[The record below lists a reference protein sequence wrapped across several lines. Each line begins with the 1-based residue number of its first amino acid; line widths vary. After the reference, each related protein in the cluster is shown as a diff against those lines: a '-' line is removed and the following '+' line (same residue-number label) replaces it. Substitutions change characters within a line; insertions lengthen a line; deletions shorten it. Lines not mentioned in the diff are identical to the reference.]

1 MPKEESCMRSPLIIA
16 ACILLLAAAS
26 PLVGSASGKM
36 GVVTEVEAF
45 KNGVEAY
52 LFGYPLVLMDVT
64 KQVGSQPNAPG
75 PHGVVN
81 QFYNMWTYPDPSF
94 TIVVS
99 PNADTLYS
107 IAFLDLS
114 KEPVVLHVPDT
125 KGRYYLMPMLD
136 AWTNVFASPGKRTTG
151 TKAGDFAIA
160 GPGWKGALPQ
170 GVKKIQSP
178 TNMAWIIGRTQ
189 CNGKADY
196 AAVNAIQRQ
205 YTLTP
210 LSSFGKPY
218 TPPGSGPADPSVD
231 VKTPPVTQVAKMD
244 AAAFFARLALLM
256 KDNPPAP
263 ADAPMVK
270 KLAGLGIVPGKPF
283 DPSAVDP
290 MVMKGLEKAV
300 WWVKAFFDAAAK
312 GTQGTIGEGALT
324 REVLEVLNNAMRRV
338 LMNVKNG
345 WMIPPMK
352 LGNYGT
358 DYALRAY
365 VALYGLGANLPADAV
380 YPSAQKDARGGQ
392 LNGAHRYVLRF
403 APGRTPPVNAFWS
416 LTMYNSKQAFV
427 PNPIDRYAIGDRDKL
442 KFNPDGSL
450 DIHIQNESPGKDRE
464 SNWLPAPKDDF
475 NVILRLYWPQKSIL
489 DGSWVP
495 PGISRAQ

>member
-1 MPKEESCMRSPLIIA
+1 MRRALITVTGVILATFFLTGAARAKIGVIEEA
-16 ACILLLAAAS
+16 A
-26 PLVGSASGKM
+26 
-36 GVVTEVEAF
+36 AF

-64 KQVGSQPNAPG
+64 KKVGTQPNAPG

-81 QFYNMWTYPDPSF
+81 QFVNIWSFPDPNF
-94 TIVVS
+94 TIIVS

-107 IAFLDLS
+107 TAFLDLS
-114 KEPVVLHVPDT
+114 AGPIVLHVPDT
-125 KGRYYLMPMLD
+125 KGRYYLMQIMD
-136 AWTNVFASPGKRTTG
+136 AWSNVIASPGKRTTG

-160 GPGWKGALPQ
+160 GPGWKGELPP
-170 GVKKIQSP
+170 GMKKIQSP
-178 TNMAWIIGRTQ
+178 TNMVWIIGRTQ

-210 LSSFGKPY
+210 LSFFGKPY
-218 TPPGSGPADPSVD
+218 TPPGFGPADPKVD

-244 AAAFFARLALLM
+244 AATFFNRLALLM

-283 DPSAVDP
+283 DPAAVDP
-290 MVMKGLEKAV
+290 MAMKGLEKAV

-312 GTQGTIGEGALT
+312 GTQGAIEESALT
-324 REVLEVLNNAMRRV
+324 KEVLEVLNNAVRRV
-338 LMNVKNG
+338 LLNVKNG
-345 WMIPPMK
+345 WMIPPME
-352 LGNYGT
+352 LGRFGT

-365 VALYGLGANLPADAV
+365 VALYGFGANWPEDAV
-380 YPSAQKDARGGQ
+380 YPSAPKDSRGRQ
-392 LNGAHRYVLRF
+392 LNGAHRYVLHF
-403 APGRTPPVNAFWS
+403 AQGGPPVNAFWS

-450 DIHIQNESPGKDRE
+450 DLYIQNESPGKDQE

-475 NVILRLYWPQKSIL
+475 NVILRLYWPKKPIL

-495 PGISRAQ
+495 PGINRTQ